1 MKKIY
6 LFVFISLL
14 SIQQNYA
21 QSFTAGWYIIKSNAE
36 YTVLLPSGQ
45 DVRIQDAFSTI
56 QYDEEG
62 YPIYNEA
69 PKLEMSAGEVVLV
82 FEQNKEFYY
91 AFDPQGR
98 MVAFKGLNS
107 LEKAPNVAN
116 AGVGLL
122 LQDVELISGETLK
135 GFYWIVGQDV
145 AKSTITIQ
153 IEGGKK
159 YDIPKDNVIL
169 FSTGLRKHIKDNY
182 FETVK

>member
-1 MKKIY
+1 MKK
-6 LFVFISLL
+6 LL
-14 SIQQNYA
+14 SISLFYLFAFPMYA
-21 QSFTAGWYIIKSNAE
+21 QTFSAGWYIIKTNAE

-45 DVRIQDAFSTI
+45 DVRIQDAFSSVE
-56 QYDEEG
+56 YDAEG
-62 YPIYNEA
+62 YPIYSEA

-98 MVAFKGLNS
+98 MVAFKGVNS
-107 LEKAPNVAN
+107 LEKAPNVPN

-122 LQDVELISGETLK
+122 IQEVELLSGETLK

-153 IEGGKK
+153 IEGGKR
-159 YDIPKDNVIL
+159 YDIPKENVIL
-169 FSTGLRKHIKDNY
+169 FSTGLRKHVKENY
-182 FETVK
+182 FEKVK